1 MADSN
6 QPPEKPR
13 PREPEGQEFQR
24 DGHVSGGS
32 RRFRTPSGR
41 PPPPERS
48 TPRLGRHR
56 RSPPEARVPRRPP
69 GFAESRPEAP
79 APPLLENLAE
89 RRVLPPERSTPR
101 LGAKWRNGAEDEPP
115 AVSRAEAPEATA
127 SETEAAES
135 SLAARTVLTER
146 RKEQLVARAADEP
159 HEALYDS
166 VGVRTHLHL
175 LTAAD
180 ERSRQS
186 WVEVSMPERSRRSR
200 RRAPNTRWI
209 PPVLVAVGAV
219 ILAVGFWIWHQK
231 VQRLQASGT
240 TPSKLPSAQYTTTFA
255 ASPVEGSPAPK
266 PSAASPV
273 PIRSSETALSDQ
285 PRSDGPSPQPSR
297 SDAAQP
303 DEPRGDGAAPE
314 PVPAP
319 ARSGRSKPAV
329 PSDQGIFKEAPF

>member
-1 MADSN
+1 DDDVVARRTGARRWRSRQSKAFPVPSSVREAGGKGSCDLFGMADSN

-146 RKEQLVARAADEP
+146 RK
-159 HEALYDS
+159 
-166 VGVRTHLHL
+166 
-175 LTAAD
+175 
-180 ERSRQS
+180 
-186 WVEVSMPERSRRSR
+186 
-200 RRAPNTRWI
+200 
-209 PPVLVAVGAV
+209 
-219 ILAVGFWIWHQK
+219 
-231 VQRLQASGT
+231 
-240 TPSKLPSAQYTTTFA
+240 
-255 ASPVEGSPAPK
+255 
-266 PSAASPV
+266 
-273 PIRSSETALSDQ
+273 
-285 PRSDGPSPQPSR
+285 
-297 SDAAQP
+297 
-303 DEPRGDGAAPE
+303 
-314 PVPAP
+314 
-319 ARSGRSKPAV
+319 
-329 PSDQGIFKEAPF
+329 